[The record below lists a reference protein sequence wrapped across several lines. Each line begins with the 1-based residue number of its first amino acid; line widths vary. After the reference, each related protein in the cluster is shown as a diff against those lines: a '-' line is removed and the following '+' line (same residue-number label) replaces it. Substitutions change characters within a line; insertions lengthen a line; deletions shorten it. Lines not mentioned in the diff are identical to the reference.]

1 MFAEE
6 HSLVTDFGVAKAVSA
21 AAASPNITGGM
32 ALGTPTYM
40 APEQA
45 AADPA
50 TDHRADIYALGA
62 MAYEMLAGRPVFTAP
77 TPQGVLAAHVVETPV
92 PVAEHRPSVPPA
104 LADLVMRCLEKKPAD
119 RWQTADEMLPHLE
132 AMLTPS
138 GPVTPAGGLGP
149 FRVLRRGGRWL
160 ARRPAAVG
168 GAAALLVAVVVALR
182 LFGGWPV
189 PSLVASGVLDRREP
203 IVLADFQN
211 RSADSSL
218 GATVT
223 ELFRVGFSRSR
234 SVRLM
239 DPSRIADAL
248 GRMRRPPGTPLDVAL
263 AREVAQREGVKAA
276 VAGEVLSVGRGFV
289 VSARLVAA
297 ATGEV
302 LAAVQAT
309 AGSADGLIAAVETVS
324 GDLRRRIGE
333 SLLGV
338 KGGEPLDQVTT
349 PSLDAL
355 RRYSQALRAE
365 GNGDLALAANL
376 LREAVAIDS
385 TFAMAWRKL
394 GIILSQTGTSQT
406 ETVDCFTRAY
416 RFRDRLPDRERY
428 LASASYFLSARGDPE
443 RAAMDLRALLDQYPY
458 DFIAINNL
466 AAAYLSLGRW
476 AQAESVAVRGVQL
489 VPSSGTLRA
498 NLASALASQGKM
510 ADAHAVLARAVR
522 EMPSWPNGIVYLAA
536 VEYSSG
542 RPDSARARMEAMLAD
557 GGVDPTYRITA
568 ASVLVSLALVGGRL
582 RDAEGYLRRVVQ
594 MAEQH
599 RTPAAALGAQASFS
613 VAEFL
618 ARGDTLATRRRI
630 ASALAAYPLASMA
643 PADRPLLLLADA
655 YALMGDARSARA
667 SLEAFRAL
675 PDSLVIKSGS
685 VPAIVSGD
693 VLVAEGRTREA
704 IAELQRAASLPGCTG
719 LCGLVSL
726 GMAFDRSGSADS
738 AIAVYERFVTMSTLD
753 RLAEDGV
760 SLSTVYRRLSALYE
774 ARGDGAKSREYAMKL
789 SLIWAGADAQLQA
802 IVDVE
807 KNRARRLRE

>member
-1 MFAEE
+1 VRALLERIRSALGDRYEVEREVGVGGMATVFRARDLKHDRQVAIKVLRPELAATLGAERFLGEIRIAARLQHPYVLPLYDSGEAQGFLYYVMPFVEGESLRGRLVKEGELPVQAVVRIVRDVAEALAYAHRQGVVHRDVKPDNVMFAEE

-263 AREVAQREGVKAA
+263 AREVAQREGV
-276 VAGEVLSVGRGFV
+276 
-289 VSARLVAA
+289 
-297 ATGEV
+297 
-302 LAAVQAT
+302 
-309 AGSADGLIAAVETVS
+309 
-324 GDLRRRIGE
+324 RRRSPE
-333 SLLGV
+333 RSC
-338 KGGEPLDQVTT
+338 
-349 PSLDAL
+349 PSDGASSCPRASSQRPRARCSPRCRPRPAARTASSPRS
-355 RRYSQALRAE
+355 RRSPATC
-365 GNGDLALAANL
+365 AA
-376 LREAVAIDS
+376 
-385 TFAMAWRKL
+385 
-394 GIILSQTGTSQT
+394 
-406 ETVDCFTRAY
+406 
-416 RFRDRLPDRERY
+416 
-428 LASASYFLSARGDPE
+428 ASASRC
-443 RAAMDLRALLDQYPY
+443 
-458 DFIAINNL
+458 
-466 AAAYLSLGRW
+466 
-476 AQAESVAVRGVQL
+476 
-489 VPSSGTLRA
+489 
-498 NLASALASQGKM
+498 
-510 ADAHAVLARAVR
+510 
-522 EMPSWPNGIVYLAA
+522 
-536 VEYSSG
+536 
-542 RPDSARARMEAMLAD
+542 
-557 GGVDPTYRITA
+557 
-568 ASVLVSLALVGGRL
+568 
-582 RDAEGYLRRVVQ
+582 
-594 MAEQH
+594 
-599 RTPAAALGAQASFS
+599 
-613 VAEFL
+613 
-618 ARGDTLATRRRI
+618 
-630 ASALAAYPLASMA
+630 
-643 PADRPLLLLADA
+643 
-655 YALMGDARSARA
+655 
-667 SLEAFRAL
+667 
-675 PDSLVIKSGS
+675 SGS
-685 VPAIVSGD
+685 R
-693 VLVAEGRTREA
+693 VANRWTR
-704 IAELQRAASLPGCTG
+704 
-719 LCGLVSL
+719 
-726 GMAFDRSGSADS
+726 
-738 AIAVYERFVTMSTLD
+738 
-753 RLAEDGV
+753 
-760 SLSTVYRRLSALYE
+760 
-774 ARGDGAKSREYAMKL
+774 
-789 SLIWAGADAQLQA
+789 
-802 IVDVE
+802 
-807 KNRARRLRE
+807 